1 MRLALGIASVGRP
14 EILQTTVDRLS
25 RQRRAADRTILS
37 LASDADVADAARL
50 RRQGVEIV
58 TGLRGLTRQRNAI
71 LDAAGDCD
79 VVVFFDDDFVPCE
92 DYLANAE
99 TLMQSR
105 NDVALA
111 TGAVLADG
119 IGGPGLSFS
128 DAFDLVG
135 AKARPDAA
143 AVTSTYNGYGC
154 NMVVRASAAR
164 RNGVRFDERL
174 PLYGWLEDV
183 DFSRRLAKHGAI
195 VHAGTLRGVH
205 LGVKRGRQS
214 GVRLGY
220 SQIANPLYLMRK
232 RSMRGDRALALIGRN
247 LAMNLV
253 KSMRPEPYVDRRG
266 RLIGNLTG
274 LRDLLGLRLHP
285 ERVLEM

>member
-1 MRLALGIASVGRP
+1 M
-14 EILQTTVDRLS
+14 
-25 RQRRAADRTILS
+25 
-37 LASDADVADAARL
+37 
-50 RRQGVEIV
+50 
-58 TGLRGLTRQRNAI
+58 
-71 LDAAGDCD
+71 
-79 VVVFFDDDFVPCE
+79 
-92 DYLANAE
+92 
-99 TLMQSR
+99 
-105 NDVALA
+105 
-111 TGAVLADG
+111 LADG